1 MGFPPVTWGSTAHR
15 LNTGPWVKH
24 VGHDRTKEPREVCGI
39 EEKCYDKVQTVEES
53 LHEMGFSTRPRDFA
67 ADIKPTKPAFP
78 LKVIE
83 LNEGVQM
90 ECIRLHKKILFY
102 PIKLSCSALGEASG
116 C

>member
-90 ECIRLHKKILFY
+90 ECI
-102 PIKLSCSALGEASG
+102 
-116 C
+116 